1 MNNTEKAIMKIE
13 LEGYLKEKSEEIVKD
28 LKEAFPGIKDAKV
41 AINVWFGPFKDISK
55 SEI

>member
-1 MNNTEKAIMKIE
+1 MNNTEKGIMRME

-41 AINVWFGPFKDISK
+41 AINVWFGPLENTPKLK
-55 SEI
+55 V

>member
-1 MNNTEKAIMKIE
+1 MNNTEKGIMRME

-41 AINVWFGPFKDISK
+41 AINIWFGPLENTPKLK
-55 SEI
+55 V